1 MAKKKKKYHF
11 IYKTTNLINEK
22 YYIGMHTTDNLND
35 GYVGSGKK
43 LWYSI
48 KKYGKENFK
57 CEILEMLP
65 DKSSLKNREI
75 EIVNEEL
82 LSDSQCMN
90 LTVGGGDGFYFINKN
105 GINNKSNQFRLGGE
119 RSSEKLKTDSEW
131 RSRHKKIASETMK
144 KNHKLGK
151 YRYDTFRGKKH
162 KEETKKRIGE
172 KNSNN
177 QKGEKNSQFGTCWIT
192 NGIENQKIH
201 KNDSIP
207 KGWKLGRVVK
217 NNE

>member
-1 MAKKKKKYHF
+1 
-11 IYKTTNLINEK
+11 
-22 YYIGMHTTDNLND
+22 
-35 GYVGSGKK
+35 
-43 LWYSI
+43 
-48 KKYGKENFK
+48 
-57 CEILEMLP
+57 
-65 DKSSLKNREI
+65 
-75 EIVNEEL
+75 
-82 LSDSQCMN
+82 
-90 LTVGGGDGFYFINKN
+90 
-105 GINNKSNQFRLGGE
+105 
-119 RSSEKLKTDSEW
+119 
-131 RSRHKKIASETMK
+131 
-144 KNHKLGK
+144 LGK